1 MMLMA
6 MDTAQP
12 LLDHNQ
18 TEQKLV
24 IVLTAGLVTFEESS
38 HRFRVKQTEHKRAFV
53 QEDLRK
59 PALER

>member
-24 IVLTAGLVTFEESS
+24 IVLAAGLVTFEESS
-38 HRFRVKQTEHKRAFV
+38 HRFGVKQTKYKRCFI
-53 QEDLRK
+53 QEYIRK
-59 PALER
+59 TAVE

>member
-1 MMLMA
+1 MRLA
-6 MDTAQP
+6 AQP

-38 HRFRVKQTEHKRAFV
+38 HGFGVKQTKYKRAFV
-53 QEDLRK
+53 QEQLRK
-59 PALER
+59 AAVE